1 MKYNPQVQ
9 DYIDKKAQP
18 FAKDILAHLR
28 AIIHTACPDAEEAI
42 KWGMPCFTYKGKIL
56 VNMASFKAHMAF
68 GFWLQPIMSD
78 PKGILSGGAMGDLG
92 KITKLEDLP
101 ADSDLT
107 ELIHQAMSLIDEGR
121 TLPKKTEEKS
131 RVAIPPGLEKELN
144 ENSRCKANFEKLS
157 PSQQKE
163 YCVWIDGAKSDET
176 RQKRIAVTMENLEE
190 GKPKEW
196 KYMDKYK

>member
-18 FAKDILAHLR
+18 FAKEILAHLR
-28 AIIHTACPDAEEAI
+28 ELVHQACPDAEEAI

-56 VNMASFKAHMAF
+56 ANMAAFKAHMAF

-92 KITKLEDLP
+92 KIAKLGDLP
-101 ADSDLT
+101 QDSDLT

-121 TLPKKTEEKS
+121 TLPKKTVEKPAA
-131 RVAIPPGLEKELN
+131 AIPEELANALNGNSLRKE
-144 ENSRCKANFEKLS
+144 NFEKLS

-163 YCVWIDGAKSDET
+163 YCAWIAGAKSDET
-176 RQKRIAVTMENLEE
+176 KQKRIATTLENLEE

>member
-18 FAKDILAHLR
+18 FAKEILVHLR
-28 AIIHTACPDAEEAI
+28 ELVHKACPDAEEAI

-56 VNMASFKAHMAF
+56 VNMAAFKAHMAF

-92 KITKLEDLP
+92 KIIRIEDLP
-101 ADSDLT
+101 KDRDLT

-121 TLPKKTEEKS
+121 TLAKKTGEKPQAA
-131 RVAIPPGLEKELN
+131 VPPELEKALK
-144 ENSRCKANFEKLS
+144 ENSRCKASFEKLS

-163 YCVWIDGAKSDET
+163 YCAWIAGAKSDAT
-176 RQKRIAVTMENLEE
+176 REKRIATTMENLEE